1 MVGLRCGNQI
11 MHIPHL
17 CCIQALPSIW
27 LIGEDDTVCDSRSLP
42 SSSQI
47 KIENLIGHR
56 SLGRQAGGYQRGE
69 SCSVE
74 HVDEQWRCSMP
85 LSQAN
90 GRESPVKAR
99 FEGVA
104 PHER

>member
-1 MVGLRCGNQI
+1 VVGLRCGNQI

-47 KIENLIGHR
+47 KIEKSGTAPVE
-56 SLGRQAGGYQRGE
+56 GRQVGIRG
-69 SCSVE
+69 V
-74 HVDEQWRCSMP
+74 
-85 LSQAN
+85 N
-90 GRESPVKAR
+90 REV
-99 FEGVA
+99 
-104 PHER
+104 